1 MNNEALFHNDLYSLN
16 IISKDDKHINAEVSL
31 NSSHSIFNGHFPDNP
46 VLPGVC
52 TIQIIKEII
61 ENSMELQLF
70 LREADNVKYLS
81 FIDPRRNVSVNF
93 SIECTSIEA
102 NVISCKAK
110 VFKGEV
116 IFCNFR
122 GKFYTATVV

>member
-1 MNNEALFHNDLYSLN
+1 LSNDLYSLN
-16 IISKDDKHINAEVSL
+16 IISKDDKHINAEVRL

-61 ENSMELQLF
+61 EHSMDFKLVLK
-70 LREADNVKYLS
+70 EADNVKYLA
-81 FIDPRRNVSVNF
+81 FIDPRRNVLVNF
-93 SIECTSIEA
+93 NIEHTLIEA

-110 VFKGEV
+110 VFKGGV

-122 GKFYTATVV
+122 GKFITVY